1 MKTRYFYLAAFSGV
15 LTTLAIPNELKNMGY
30 SSIGLVAYIPLFM
43 ALIQIKNKTTLIH
56 LTIFYFLI
64 ANSLQNFWLAFFH
77 SFGPITFLGAVSGYI
92 PYTLVLGYLLYYS
105 LKTFKN
111 QTLTL
116 AILFTFY
123 DYSKSIGFAAYP
135 WGFSAFMVNNFNDLI
150 QVADIFGVFFICFVV
165 YFLNAGIANFI
176 IKQSKT
182 NTLSVLLSIL
192 LVSTSFAY
200 GIIKKIELN
209 PILSQEIDTLNI
221 AAIQLN
227 IDPWLLGNHKEGI
240 KKSIK
245 LTKQALEKHPDTELV
260 LWSEGVL
267 TLPFDSYT
275 DYIFYDKELLEL
287 YDSIN
292 KLIINNKS
300 HFVIGSP
307 SNKDQ
312 KLLTHQNSVYAIK
325 PNLKI
330 ENIYSKI
337 FLVPFSEKIP
347 FYEYQFVRKFFLQN
361 FNLVGQINGNRLEIF
376 KLKKFNLGLLICYDD
391 AFPDLARNY
400 KKQNANLL
408 LNFSNDSW
416 SHTNSSEWQHFVV
429 AKFRSIENGI
439 KTVRATNSGI
449 TAIINEYGEI
459 VKNLEPFKEG
469 YLISRIKLPPRFTTI
484 YEYIGDLFIY
494 ALAIAIVIMT
504 LRSYFIEKSTHLSF
518 LFTKHKV

>member
-1 MKTRYFYLAAFSGV
+1 MKTRYFLLATFSGM
-15 LTTLAIPNELKNMGY
+15 LTTLAIPNEIKNMGY
-30 SSIGLVAYIPLFM
+30 SSIGLVAYIPLFI
-43 ALIQIKNKTTLIH
+43 ALIKVKDKKTLIG
-56 LTIFYFLI
+56 LTIFYFLV

-77 SFGPITFLGAVSGYI
+77 SFGLITFLGAVSGYI
-92 PYTLVLGYLLYYS
+92 PYAFVLGYFLYYA

-111 QTLTL
+111 KTLTL

-150 QVADIFGVFFICFVV
+150 QVADIFGVFFVCFIV
-165 YFLNAGIANFI
+165 YFFNAGIANFLI
-176 IKQSKT
+176 RQNKI
-182 NTLSVLLSIL
+182 NTLNVLFSVL

-200 GIIKKIELN
+200 GIMKKIELN
-209 PILSQEIDTLNI
+209 PILNKEIDTLNI

-227 IDPWLLGNHKEGI
+227 IDPWLPGNHKKGI
-240 KKSIK
+240 QTSIK
-245 LTKQALEKHPDTELV
+245 LTKQALRKHPDTELV
-260 LWSEGVL
+260 LWSEGAL
-267 TLPFDSYT
+267 ALPFNSYK
-275 DYIFYDKELLEL
+275 DYIYYDEELIEL
-287 YDSIN
+287 YDSVN
-292 KLIINNKS
+292 ELISNSKA

-307 SNKDQ
+307 SKPD
-312 KLLTHQNSVYAIK
+312 KRSLTHQNSVYAIK

-347 FYEYQFVRKFFLQN
+347 FYEYKFVRKFFRQN
-361 FNLVGQINGNRLEIF
+361 FNITGQINGNKLEIF

-416 SHTNSSEWQHFVV
+416 SHTDSSEWQHFVV

-449 TAIINEYGEI
+449 TAIINEYGEN
-459 VKNLEPFKEG
+459 VKSLATFKKG

-484 YEYIGDLFIY
+484 YEHIGDLFIY
-494 ALAIAIVIMT
+494 VLAIVIVIMT
-504 LRSYFIEKSTHLSF
+504 LRFYFIEKSTHLSS
-518 LFTKHKV
+518 